1 MPARYQTDYQ
11 VGQDNLRKMGMDIHH
26 PAFWVA
32 AILILVFVLSTLM
45 APGPG
50 IMSIR
55 STRITSPYIPRRL
68 MP

>member
-45 APGPG
+45 APGPAKVVFDG
-50 IMSIR
+50 AKGWSIA
-55 STRITSPYIPRRL
+55 YFD
-68 MP
+68 